1 MVTEDSSSRLAKIRQ
16 EQVGKCKVVFWGNQ
30 SEWRVSLFAG
40 GEGGEGEEA
49 ALEGQPKEEPEEEEE
64 ITSPI
69 FVQNGEIRGKFEI
82 YVRPQCARETEG
94 RRSAYKSAVLVPY
107 SEAVKVLLLCKAATA
122 TAVARNGRGREF
134 FLTIM
139 GNSNARRPPP
149 FLRTEGRGSKPVMNA
164 AKSKRPCL
172 MKPCPPH
179 SVLSKFEREEKKLVT
194 AKSNPK

>member
-1 MVTEDSSSRLAKIRQ
+1 MFSI
-16 EQVGKCKVVFWGNQ
+16 
-30 SEWRVSLFAG
+30 AG

-94 RRSAYKSAVLVPY
+94 RRSAYKCAILVPY
-107 SEAVKVLLLCKAATA
+107 SEAVKVLLLLQSRDRHRRSRRAA

-179 SVLSKFEREEKKLVT
+179 SVLSKFEREEKELVT
-194 AKSNPK
+194 AKSNPKLDFKKMEGILFRFS